1 MSRLTF
7 VILALFLEVSDNC
20 SMRRIV
26 TFVASVVALALLIPG
41 TVITA
46 VGLVFLFLT
55 TLRETLGARW
65 RLVIAAALG
74 GLAAGV
80 TAAAGSRIAMRI
92 VSLAVPGP
100 TAIVQGS
107 PTRVPLFT
115 IAGTIELISFV
126 GIVGTVLG
134 VAVMA
139 VRRLVPLSGWRRGLA
154 IGVIMLAFPGILIFL
169 TDPEFDQVPPVSIS
183 TFGACFIAYGI
194 VYEAVAS
201 RVERWGSLTLP
212 LPTSDT
218 VWESGRRRSSPVTS
232 A

>member
-1 MSRLTF
+1 MSRLTS
-7 VILALFLEVSDNC
+7 VMLALFLGVGDTPG
-20 SMRRIV
+20 MRRIV
-26 TFVASVVALALLIPG
+26 TIGASVVVLALLIPG

-46 VGLVFLFLT
+46 VGLVLLFVA
-55 TLRETLGARW
+55 TLREPLAVRW
-65 RLVIAAALG
+65 RLVIAATFG
-74 GLAAGV
+74 GLAAGL

-126 GIVGTVLG
+126 GFVGTVLG

-139 VRRLVPLSGWRRGLA
+139 VRRLVPLSGWRRGAA
-154 IGVIMLAFPGILIFL
+154 IGVIMLVFPGILIFL
-169 TDPEFDQVPPVSIS
+169 TDPEFDQAPPVSIS
-183 TFGACFIAYGI
+183 TFAACFIAYGI

-201 RVERWGSLTLP
+201 RVERWGSLALP
-212 LPTSDT
+212 LPTGDT
-218 VWESGRRRSSPVTS
+218 ARKSGRRSSSPVTS

>member
-1 MSRLTF
+1 M
-7 VILALFLEVSDNC
+7 LALFLEVSDTS

-74 GLAAGV
+74 GLAAGL

-126 GIVGTVLG
+126 GLVGTVLG

-212 LPTSDT
+212 LPTGDT
-218 VWESGRRRSSPVTS
+218 VWESGRGRSSPVTS

>member
-1 MSRLTF
+1 
-7 VILALFLEVSDNC
+7 
-20 SMRRIV
+20 
-26 TFVASVVALALLIPG
+26 
-41 TVITA
+41 
-46 VGLVFLFLT
+46 
-55 TLRETLGARW
+55 
-65 RLVIAAALG
+65 
-74 GLAAGV
+74 
-80 TAAAGSRIAMRI
+80 MRI

-126 GIVGTVLG
+126 GIVGTVSG

-169 TDPEFDQVPPVSIS
+169 TDPEIFDQVPPVSIS

-212 LPTSDT
+212 LPTGDT

>member
-1 MSRLTF
+1 
-7 VILALFLEVSDNC
+7 
-20 SMRRIV
+20 
-26 TFVASVVALALLIPG
+26 
-41 TVITA
+41 
-46 VGLVFLFLT
+46 
-55 TLRETLGARW
+55 
-65 RLVIAAALG
+65 
-74 GLAAGV
+74 
-80 TAAAGSRIAMRI
+80 MRI

-218 VWESGRRRSSPVTS
+218 VWESSRRRSSPVTS

>member
-1 MSRLTF
+1 M
-7 VILALFLEVSDNC
+7 LALFLGVGDTPG
-20 SMRRIV
+20 MRRIV
-26 TFVASVVALALLIPG
+26 TIGASVVVLALLIPG

-46 VGLVFLFLT
+46 VGLVLLFLA
-55 TLRETLGARW
+55 TLRESLAARW
-65 RLVIAAALG
+65 RLVIAATFG
-74 GLAAGV
+74 GLAAGL
-80 TAAAGSRIAMRI
+80 TAAVGSRVAMRI

-107 PTRVPLFT
+107 PTSVPLFT

-126 GIVGTVLG
+126 GFVGTVLG

-169 TDPEFDQVPPVSIS
+169 SDPEFDQVRPVSIS
-183 TFGACFIAYGI
+183 TFGVCFIAYGI

-201 RVERWGSLTLP
+201 RVERWGSLALP
-212 LPTSDT
+212 LPTGAT
-218 VWESGRRRSSPVTS
+218 VWGSGRRRSSPVTS